1 MRDLLTT
8 IVELIG
14 AALIVAGVSMLSIPA
29 ALIAA
34 GVLAICASF
43 LVANR

>member
-1 MRDLLTT
+1 MRELLTT
-8 IVELIG
+8 IVEVVG
-14 AALIVAGVSMLSIPA
+14 AALIVAGVAMVSVPA

>member
-8 IVELIG
+8 AVEILG
-14 AALIVAGVSMLSIPA
+14 AVLIVVGIGMLNIPT

-34 GVLAICASF
+34 GVLAICASY
-43 LVANR
+43 LVATR

>member
-1 MRDLLTT
+1 MRDIFTT

-14 AALIVAGVSMLSIPA
+14 AALIVAGVAMVSIPA

-34 GVLAICASF
+34 GALAICASF
-43 LVANR
+43 LVADR

>member
-1 MRDLLTT
+1 MRDVFTT
-8 IVELIG
+8 IVELVG
-14 AALIVAGVSMLSIPA
+14 AALIVAGVAMLNIPA

-34 GVLAICASF
+34 GALAICASF

>member
-8 IVELIG
+8 IIELVG

-34 GVLAICASF
+34 GALAICASF

>member
-8 IVELIG
+8 AVELIG
-14 AALIVAGVSMLSIPA
+14 AVLIVAGVALLNIPA

-34 GVLAICASF
+34 GVLAIAASY
-43 LVANR
+43 LVSR

>member
-8 IVELIG
+8 AVELIG
-14 AALIVAGVSMLSIPA
+14 AVLIVAGVALLNIPA

-34 GVLAICASF
+34 GVLAIVASY
-43 LVANR
+43 LVSR

>member
-1 MRDLLTT
+1 MSELLTT
-8 IVELIG
+8 IIELVG
-14 AALIVAGVSMLSIPA
+14 AALIVTGVAMLSIPA

>member
-14 AALIVAGVSMLSIPA
+14 AALIVAGVSILSIPA